1 MTLKP
6 QRARIKHALYSLA
19 TQNHKTSKTIYI
31 SQEVFGFPDMCNV
44 LHSPPSGLNWQSA
57 VSQINSLAD
66 VLIYI
71 ICVCK

>member
-19 TQNHKTSKTIYI
+19 TQNHKTSKKIYI

-44 LHSPPSGLNWQSA
+44 LHSPPSGLNWQS